1 MIAKLTTSCKAIHG
15 LLNLEIPI
23 LISIAI
29 CIVYSIAGGIFLD
42 WRTGL
47 TSLGLI
53 PLIVLSQAIQ
63 FAFIQGFATQK
74 SAIYESSSQMLS

>member
-1 MIAKLTTSCKAIHG
+1 MVCITFGVLGS
-15 LLNLEIPI
+15 I
-23 LISIAI
+23 L
-29 CIVYSIAGGIFLD
+29 FE

-63 FAFIQGFATQK
+63 FTFINGLFQSKDKIYSDSSVVISESIINIRTTFSLGAFGF
-74 SAIYESSSQMLS
+74 

>member
-1 MIAKLTTSCKAIHG
+1 MV
-15 LLNLEIPI
+15 
-23 LISIAI
+23 
-29 CIVYSIAGGIFLD
+29 CIVFGVVGSILFE

-63 FAFIQGFATQK
+63 FTFINGFFESK
-74 SAIYESSSQMLS
+74 DKIYSNSSVIISESIINIRTTLSLGVFGF